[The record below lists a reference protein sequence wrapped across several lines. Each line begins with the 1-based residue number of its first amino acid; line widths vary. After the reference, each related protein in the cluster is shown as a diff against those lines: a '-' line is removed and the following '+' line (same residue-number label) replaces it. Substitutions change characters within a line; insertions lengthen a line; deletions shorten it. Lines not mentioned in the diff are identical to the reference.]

1 MPSPALAA
9 VDALKMVFALRFR
22 TVCSLVARAGMQSTV
37 AIARAPALRILA
49 PLRSLEALAPPS
61 LEGRVMALAL
71 LRRVGGGDRQYC
83 FLKKHL

>member
-49 PLRSLEALAPPS
+49 PLRSLEAL
-61 LEGRVMALAL
+61 VMALAL